1 MSKTY
6 DKSGGHSSEAG
17 DAKGSGQSDA
27 SATKSYHNGGVEG
40 DQFSKWFDAN
50 LANEV
55 TVMQRPDGAAASESR
70 EYQGSGS
77 GGTSGDRHGKDHEWN
92 GKGNGHKGS
101 GSGGTKGS
109 GSGGTKGSGS
119 GGTKGSGSGGTK
131 GSGSGGTKGSGSGG
145 TKGSGSGGTKGS
157 GSGGTKG
164 SGSGGT
170 KGSGSGGTKGSGSGG
185 TKGSGSGGTKG
196 SGSGGTKGSGSGGTK
211 GSGSGGTK
219 GSGSGGTKG
228 SGSGGTKGSGT
239 GGTTSGHGQ
248 WGGENAAAAANAL
261 PPFEDYEVDSVG
273 TNEITLND
281 VMSLMTKDMDAVDQD
296 DGNDGTPV
304 DWTGSELL

>member
-77 GGTSGDRHGKDHEWN
+77 GGTSGDRHGKNHEWN
-92 GKGNGHKGS
+92 GKGNGH
-101 GSGGTKGS
+101 
-109 GSGGTKGSGS
+109 
-119 GGTKGSGSGGTK
+119 
-131 GSGSGGTKGSGSGG
+131 
-145 TKGSGSGGTKGS
+145 
-157 GSGGTKG
+157 KG

>member
-131 GSGSGGTKGSGSGG
+131 GSGSS
-145 TKGSGSGGTKGS
+145 
-157 GSGGTKG
+157 
-164 SGSGGT
+164 
-170 KGSGSGGTKGSGSGG
+170 
-185 TKGSGSGGTKG
+185 
-196 SGSGGTKGSGSGGTK
+196 
-211 GSGSGGTK
+211 GTK

>member
-6 DKSGGHSSEAG
+6 DKSGGHGSKAGEAN
-17 DAKGSGQSDA
+17 GSGQSDA

-40 DQFSKWFDAN
+40 EQFSKWFDAN

-55 TVMQRPDGAAASESR
+55 TVMQRPEGDSAYESR
-70 EYQGSGS
+70 GSQ
-77 GGTSGDRHGKDHEWN
+77 
-92 GKGNGHKGS
+92 GS

-170 KGSGSGGTKGSGSGG
+170 
-185 TKGSGSGGTKG
+185 
-196 SGSGGTKGSGSGGTK
+196 
-211 GSGSGGTK
+211 
-219 GSGSGGTKG
+219 
-228 SGSGGTKGSGT
+228 
-239 GGTTSGHGQ
+239 TSGHGQ
-248 WGGENAAAAANAL
+248 WGGENAAAAANSL
-261 PPFEDYEVDSVG
+261 PPFEDYEVDSVAS
-273 TNEITLND
+273 NEITLDN

-296 DGNDGTPV
+296 DTNDDTPV
-304 DWTGSELL
+304 DWGGSELL

>member
-119 GGTKGSGSGGTK
+119 GGTKGPGSGGTK
-131 GSGSGGTKGSGSGG
+131 GSGSS
-145 TKGSGSGGTKGS
+145 
-157 GSGGTKG
+157 
-164 SGSGGT
+164 
-170 KGSGSGGTKGSGSGG
+170 
-185 TKGSGSGGTKG
+185 
-196 SGSGGTKGSGSGGTK
+196 
-211 GSGSGGTK
+211 GTK

>member
-196 SGSGGTKGSGSGGTK
+196 SGSS
-211 GSGSGGTK
+211 GTK

>member
-6 DKSGGHSSEAG
+6 DKSGGHGSKAGEAN
-17 DAKGSGQSDA
+17 GSGQSDA

-119 GGTKGSGSGGTK
+119 GGTKGSG
-131 GSGSGGTKGSGSGG
+131 
-145 TKGSGSGGTKGS
+145 
-157 GSGGTKG
+157 
-164 SGSGGT
+164 
-170 KGSGSGGTKGSGSGG
+170 
-185 TKGSGSGGTKG
+185 
-196 SGSGGTKGSGSGGTK
+196 
-211 GSGSGGTK
+211 
-219 GSGSGGTKG
+219 
-228 SGSGGTKGSGT
+228 T

>member
-131 GSGSGGTKGSGSGG
+131 GSG
-145 TKGSGSGGTKGS
+145 
-157 GSGGTKG
+157 
-164 SGSGGT
+164 
-170 KGSGSGGTKGSGSGG
+170 
-185 TKGSGSGGTKG
+185 
-196 SGSGGTKGSGSGGTK
+196 
-211 GSGSGGTK
+211 
-219 GSGSGGTKG
+219 
-228 SGSGGTKGSGT
+228 T

>member
-131 GSGSGGTKGSGSGG
+131 GSGSGGTKGSGS
-145 TKGSGSGGTKGS
+145 S
-157 GSGGTKG
+157 
-164 SGSGGT
+164 
-170 KGSGSGGTKGSGSGG
+170 
-185 TKGSGSGGTKG
+185 
-196 SGSGGTKGSGSGGTK
+196 
-211 GSGSGGTK
+211 GTK

>member
-119 GGTKGSGSGGTK
+119 GGTKGSGS
-131 GSGSGGTKGSGSGG
+131 S
-145 TKGSGSGGTKGS
+145 
-157 GSGGTKG
+157 
-164 SGSGGT
+164 
-170 KGSGSGGTKGSGSGG
+170 
-185 TKGSGSGGTKG
+185 
-196 SGSGGTKGSGSGGTK
+196 
-211 GSGSGGTK
+211 GTK

>member
-164 SGSGGT
+164 SGS
-170 KGSGSGGTKGSGSGG
+170 S
-185 TKGSGSGGTKG
+185 
-196 SGSGGTKGSGSGGTK
+196 
-211 GSGSGGTK
+211 GTK

>member
-55 TVMQRPDGAAASESR
+55 TVMQHPDGAAASESR

-170 KGSGSGGTKGSGSGG
+170 KGSGSGGTKGSGTGG

-196 SGSGGTKGSGSGGTK
+196 SGSGGTKGSGTGGTK
-211 GSGSGGTK
+211 GSGT
-219 GSGSGGTKG
+219 
-228 SGSGGTKGSGT
+228 GGTKGSGT

>member
-92 GKGNGHKGS
+92 GKGNGHKG
-101 GSGGTKGS
+101 
-109 GSGGTKGSGS
+109 
-119 GGTKGSGSGGTK
+119 
-131 GSGSGGTKGSGSGG
+131 
-145 TKGSGSGGTKGS
+145 
-157 GSGGTKG
+157 
-164 SGSGGT
+164 
-170 KGSGSGGTKGSGSGG
+170 
-185 TKGSGSGGTKG
+185 
-196 SGSGGTKGSGSGGTK
+196 
-211 GSGSGGTK
+211 
-219 GSGSGGTKG
+219 
-228 SGSGGTKGSGT
+228 
-239 GGTTSGHGQ
+239 
-248 WGGENAAAAANAL
+248 
-261 PPFEDYEVDSVG
+261 
-273 TNEITLND
+273 
-281 VMSLMTKDMDAVDQD
+281 
-296 DGNDGTPV
+296 
-304 DWTGSELL
+304 

>member
-109 GSGGTKGSGS
+109 GSGGTKGSG
-119 GGTKGSGSGGTK
+119 
-131 GSGSGGTKGSGSGG
+131 
-145 TKGSGSGGTKGS
+145 
-157 GSGGTKG
+157 
-164 SGSGGT
+164 
-170 KGSGSGGTKGSGSGG
+170 
-185 TKGSGSGGTKG
+185 
-196 SGSGGTKGSGSGGTK
+196 
-211 GSGSGGTK
+211 
-219 GSGSGGTKG
+219 
-228 SGSGGTKGSGT
+228 T

>member
-6 DKSGGHSSEAG
+6 DKSGGHGSKAG

-40 DQFSKWFDAN
+40 EQFSKWFDAN

-55 TVMQRPDGAAASESR
+55 TVMQRPEGDSAYEAR
-70 EYQGSGS
+70 GSQ
-77 GGTSGDRHGKDHEWN
+77 
-92 GKGNGHKGS
+92 GS

-145 TKGSGSGGTKGS
+145 TNGSGSGGTKGS

-185 TKGSGSGGTKG
+185 TKGSGSGGTI
-196 SGSGGTKGSGSGGTK
+196 
-211 GSGSGGTK
+211 
-219 GSGSGGTKG
+219 
-228 SGSGGTKGSGT
+228 
-239 GGTTSGHGQ
+239 SGHGQ
-248 WGGENAAAAANAL
+248 WGGENAAAAANSL
-261 PPFEDYEVDSVG
+261 PPFEDYEVDSVAS
-273 TNEITLND
+273 NEITLDN

-296 DGNDGTPV
+296 DTNDDTPV
-304 DWTGSELL
+304 DWGGSELL